1 MYLLL
6 MFIMNGYNSGI
17 VINNILYYMCMYML
31 NSKVTFID
39 PNWILDVLSVGNV
52 QIHDD
57 TNRYVHVQHV
67 ILV

>member
-17 VINNILYYMCMYML
+17 VINNILYYMCVYML

-39 PNWILDVLSVGNV
+39 PYWILDVLSVGNV
-52 QIHDD
+52 QIRDD

-67 ILV
+67 IWV